1 MYPLLVRGQSEPR
14 AEATPSRAKGRNRR
28 RKTIKATPRTENTE
42 SRWTKKVSPA
52 RPLPGRLA
60 HTSGV
65 SHPRTHGLQQHQLHW
80 ARAREAPP
88 WWHADLCEDKEYSR
102 SDEGWKAMILDKI
115 LAEETRKTP
124 GKILVGDGSTPRQD
138 PCRATRQDPC
148 WATRQDPCQRRQQG
162 HCQARTNQASTAVRM
177 QLPAQP
183 AGQAPAWQHA
193 ASRPTQHT
201 PAWRHAD
208 LREGS
213 TTAPPQLP
221 ACLHGAACITD
232 QGAC

>member
-1 MYPLLVRGQSEPR
+1 MD
-14 AEATPSRAKGRNRR
+14 EAGFPG
-28 RKTIKATPRTENTE
+28 KTLAGAA
-42 SRWTKKVSPA
+42 SAAPA

-65 SHPRTHGLQQHQLHW
+65 SHPRTHGLQHHQPRW

-102 SDEGWKAMILDKI
+102 SDEDWKATILDKI
-115 LAEETRKTP
+115 LAEETHKTP
-124 GKILVGDGSTPRQD
+124 GKILAGDDSAPRQD
-138 PCRATRQDPC
+138 PCRATRQG
-148 WATRQDPCQRRQQG
+148 PCQGRQRG
-162 HCQARTNQASTAVRM
+162 HCQARTNQVSTAVHM

-208 LREGS
+208 LRGGS
-213 TTAPPQLP
+213 TTAPPQLL
-221 ACLHGAACITD
+221 ACLHGTACIAG
-232 QGAC
+232 QGACRSKEERRRTGRASLPSPIK